1 MEELR
6 PSPEWDI
13 LLAPFESLFTKSGY
27 RYFRAFV
34 IAFAHLDPRL
44 WVTQVVLCSG
54 LRRGFPRF
62 YQFLDRGAWRV
73 SAVRRKLFERCLWV
87 CVDEEG
93 RLLEAVD
100 DTVCAKSGRHFEGL
114 GVPHDPMNRQHPKKL
129 SRGHCFVCLAL
140 LGETVQEHFVALF
153 VGCALYVQQSVRE
166 AAQESAKRAGKVGK
180 AFATKLVLAVELVLD
195 LPIPPGVLV
204 LGICDGAYA
213 KRAFV
218 VPLCAWGRQVLSR
231 LRSDTVF

>member
-1 MEELR
+1 MEQLR
-6 PSPEWDI
+6 PSPAWDI
-13 LLAPFESLFTKSGY
+13 LLVPFESLFTKSGY

-34 IAFAHLDPRL
+34 IAFAHLHRRL

-54 LRRGFPRF
+54 VQRGYPSFC
-62 YQFLDRGAWRV
+62 QFLDRGAWRV
-73 SAVRRKLFERCLWV
+73 SNVRRKLFERCLSV

-93 RLLEAVD
+93 RLLAAVD
-100 DTVCAKSGRHFEGL
+100 DTVCAKYGRHFEGL
-114 GVPHDPMNRQHPKKL
+114 GVHHDPMNRQHPKKR

-140 LGETVQEHFVALF
+140 LGETFKEHFVALF

-166 AAQESAKRAGKVGK
+166 AAQESAKKAGKAGK
-180 AFATKLVLAVELVLD
+180 AFATKLELAVGLVLD

-213 KRAFV
+213 KKAFV
-218 VPLCAWGRQVLSR
+218 QPICASGRHVLSR